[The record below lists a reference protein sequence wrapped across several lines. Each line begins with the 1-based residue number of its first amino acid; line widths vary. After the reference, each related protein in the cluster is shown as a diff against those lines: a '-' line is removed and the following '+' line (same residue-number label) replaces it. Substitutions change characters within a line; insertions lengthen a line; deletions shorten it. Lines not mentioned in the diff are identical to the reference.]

1 VFGDGFPGMM
11 RRSRRAAHEPRGLL
25 RWAPREWPC
34 GASTLG
40 SVFDL
45 SLQLDLSIRV
55 IVAAILGLAVGFE
68 REIHGHPAGLRT
80 HMLVASGSAL
90 FTVLSAYGFR
100 NVGGGTELSAIDP
113 TRIAAQIVSGI
124 GFLGAGAILKDGI
137 VIRGLTTAASLW
149 ATSAVGMAAGA
160 GEYVIAA
167 VATGTILVS
176 LWPINAL
183 AERLHGTAVPETQ
196 LRLAMERL
204 ESLGEVSTIHVG
216 GRLEIGQISTQRLGR
231 NSYRADIAIRGRTQ
245 SVIAGA
251 IEAIDRLEGV
261 DIIGTSQN
269 D

>member
-1 VFGDGFPGMM
+1 VI
-11 RRSRRAAHEPRGLL
+11 
-25 RWAPREWPC
+25 
-34 GASTLG
+34 
-40 SVFDL
+40 DL
-45 SLQLDLSIRV
+45 ALQLDLSVRL
-55 IVAAILGLAVGFE
+55 IVAAVLGLAVGFE

-80 HMLVASGSAL
+80 HMLVAMGSGL
-90 FTVLSAYGFR
+90 FTVLSIHGF
-100 NVGGGTELSAIDP
+100 GTPSLATPIDP

-183 AERLHGTAVPETQ
+183 AERLHGTAAPEVQ
-196 LRLAMERL
+196 LRLTMGHLDA
-204 ESLGEVSTIHVG
+204 LGQVSTVLVTH
-216 GRLEIGQISTQRLGR
+216 RLEIGQISTQRVAKD
-231 NSYRADIAIRGRTQ
+231 SYRADIAVRGRTP
-245 SVIAGA
+245 SVVASA
-251 IEAIDRLEGV
+251 IEAIDRIEGV
-261 DIIGTSQN
+261 DIISTSQS